1 MIDRYWCEEEELR
14 NNWCMAQRRSPA
26 SGILVCIT
34 HLPPPTPTHNIILFS
49 FLICHINTILFFSV
63 FSDKYHSGHPHSI
76 FPLYLCYPQFWVSL
90 FVEGPF
96 FSNKRRRSKTV
107 RLQEMCREKGDN
119 RWHWFPMI
127 GYCQRY
133 FIPIGILPTCPKI
146 QSKLVVVPF
155 RKRHSVIPVSRVCI
169 FGNIE

>member
-1 MIDRYWCEEEELR
+1 MNLR
-14 NNWCMAQRRSPA
+14 LNFTARTKVTAISE
-26 SGILVCIT
+26 T
-34 HLPPPTPTHNIILFS
+34 
-49 FLICHINTILFFSV
+49 
-63 FSDKYHSGHPHSI
+63 K
-76 FPLYLCYPQFWVSL
+76 
-90 FVEGPF
+90 
-96 FSNKRRRSKTV
+96 NKRRRSKTV
-107 RLQEMCREKGDN
+107 RLQETCREKGDK

-146 QSKLVVVPF
+146 QSKLAVVPF